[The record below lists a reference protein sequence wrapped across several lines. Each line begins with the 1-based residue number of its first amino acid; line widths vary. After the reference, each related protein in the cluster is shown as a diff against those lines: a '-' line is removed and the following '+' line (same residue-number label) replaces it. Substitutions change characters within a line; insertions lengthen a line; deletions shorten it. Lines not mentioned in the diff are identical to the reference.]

1 MWKSIDIP
9 CFILKFNKKNN
20 FKLMSLDVKHT
31 CLVMS
36 NLFTGCTV
44 SHLLKI
50 TAAVYSI
57 ARLNIHVS
65 TCSSCLQWIL
75 IPIKIYMYFNKS
87 RVYVLYI
94 LHQKICR
101 GSLHAFLSFKQKF
114 LVSSLILLAVVFLL
128 AAVLI
133 AIFMVN
139 CPRDNPPSLFT

>member
-57 ARLNIHVS
+57 ARLNIHEAPVPAVFS
-65 TCSSCLQWIL
+65 ESWSRSRYTCIL
-75 IPIKIYMYFNKS
+75 TNLEYMYCT
-87 RVYVLYI
+87 YYI
-94 LHQKICR
+94 KKFAGAR
-101 GSLHAFLSFKQKF
+101 YMSFLSFKQKF